1 MKTIKRSLLMLMTG
15 ILLNMIVSCSNKVES
30 YVSQQENFI
39 EKWES
44 KLLAGTLN
52 ETDRKAFDEEQSE
65 LEKKNPLTNIDAENI
80 GESIQDLDKWSDT
93 KEGQKLTE
101 LHGKIAHMALSVHFN
116 MPYSPATDSDF

>member
-44 KLLAGTLN
+44 KLLTGTLN

-65 LEKKNPLTNIDAENI
+65 LEKKNPLTSMDV
-80 GESIQDLDKWSDT
+80 ESIQELHKWYDT
-93 KEGQKLTE
+93 EEGQKLTE
-101 LHGKIAHMALSVHFN
+101 LNGKIVHMALTVRFN
-116 MPYSPATDSDF
+116 LPYSPATDSDF

>member
-1 MKTIKRSLLMLMTG
+1 MKTIKKSLVILMTG
-15 ILLNMIVSCSNKVES
+15 MLLSIIVSCSNKVES
-30 YVSQQENFI
+30 YISQQENFI

-65 LEKKNPLTNIDAENI
+65 LEKKNPLTSMDV
-80 GESIQDLDKWSDT
+80 ESIQELHKWYDT
-93 KEGQKLTE
+93 EEGQKLTE
-101 LHGKIAHMALSVHFN
+101 LNGKIAHMALSVHFN